1 MVPVP
6 YCGLPPSPGAL
17 LERFNLD
24 PVLIGALSA
33 FAIAHALSVR
43 DTRSRTY
50 AICGWLVAAL
60 AFVSPLCA
68 LSVSLFSARIAQHMI
83 LLLIAAPLIALGGAK
98 WRRALWT
105 GAAAFLV
112 ALWVW
117 HMPTPYDATFTSTS
131 LYWSMH
137 ITLFGSGILLWRAL
151 LYHPARRVGLVL
163 MVGLLTSTHMG
174 LLGAVLALARRPL
187 FFPHFAT
194 TQLWG
199 LTPLQDQQLGGT
211 LMWVPG
217 IALFLWVSIRSLQR
231 LWNTL
236 EGRAPVQDMSQD
248 ESQPARI
255 S

>member
-1 MVPVP
+1 
-6 YCGLPPSPGAL
+6 
-17 LERFNLD
+17 
-24 PVLIGALSA
+24 
-33 FAIAHALSVR
+33 
-43 DTRSRTY
+43 
-50 AICGWLVAAL
+50 
-60 AFVSPLCA
+60 
-68 LSVSLFSARIAQHMI
+68 MI
-83 LLLIAAPLIALGGAK
+83 LLLIAAPLIALGGAQ
-98 WRRALWT
+98 WNVGGRALWT
-105 GAAAFLV
+105 GAVAFLV

-137 ITLFGSGILLWRAL
+137 VTLFGSGILLWRAL

-174 LLGAVLALARRPL
+174 LLGAVLALAHRPL

-194 TQLWG
+194 TQIWG